1 MARQLTGIGMYDIC
15 GVWPI
20 LHSWGGQ
27 DGQRAHYYMDVLYL
41 VLWDGQY
48 GHPARWYKNV

>member
-20 LHSWGGQ
+20 LHSLGGQ